1 MDEPL
6 EEGDNNFRLLTCNKI
21 DYYTA
26 ENVCMSCS
34 TIWYI
39 RNFIEKSKLI
49 HPHRVKREEG
59 KTNDGSVTFTVCY

>member
-1 MDEPL
+1 MHNIRFCMDEPL

-34 TIWYI
+34 TI
-39 RNFIEKSKLI
+39 
-49 HPHRVKREEG
+49 
-59 KTNDGSVTFTVCY
+59 